1 MAHSEKIEGVPQ
13 ERGLE
18 QAEADV
24 EKARTGVQHAVAE
37 LKHAERDLE
46 AAEEELEEAEK
57 HRHREV
63 EVTVD
68 RVRKC
73 VEAGVYL
80 VSVFKEIVGVAA
92 DRELDLLKDGV
103 LEPLDDASEI
113 TIHGCE
119 VFVSHAR
126 TGGSS

>member
-1 MAHSEKIEGVPQ
+1 MSEHREEIEGVPHGCEV
-13 ERGLE
+13 ER
-18 QAEADV
+18 AEADV
-24 EKARTGVQHAVAE
+24 GKAKAEVRHAVAE
-37 LKHAERDLE
+37 LERAEHH
-46 AAEEELEEAEK
+46 LEEAQEEL
-57 HRHREV
+57 REAEEHREV

-73 VEAGVYL
+73 VEAGIYR
-80 VSVFKEIVGVAA
+80 VSAFKEIVGIAA

-103 LEPLDDASEI
+103 LQPLDDASEI